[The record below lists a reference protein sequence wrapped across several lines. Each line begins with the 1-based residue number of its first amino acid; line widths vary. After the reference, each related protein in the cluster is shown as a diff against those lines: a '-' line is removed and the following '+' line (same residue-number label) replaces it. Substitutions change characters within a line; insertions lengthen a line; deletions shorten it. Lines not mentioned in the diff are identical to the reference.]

1 MVLIILQIAAT
12 LLMGLYVFSPY
23 NKFVMIGENILQ
35 YKILNELGRGGMAT
49 VYLAHDQK
57 FDTNVAIKVLNKE
70 FVNNENI
77 RKRFLAEAKNMFKM
91 SHPNIIKVTDL
102 IDAGDNVAFAMEYIE
117 GETLKEYIDRKGKLK
132 DDEVK
137 IIFTQMLEAVGYV
150 HRQNLIHRDIKPSNF
165 MISKDGSVKLMDFGI
180 AKNTDA
186 SSAEYTQTNTG
197 MQMGTPMYMSPEQIK
212 SSKDVGPQTDIYSLG
227 VVLWQMVSGKKP
239 YDTSVIS
246 SFDLQLKIVQDDLPL
261 TNSVWDN
268 CIKEATHKNI
278 YLRFKNIGS
287 FEIAISRN
295 LQDQTI
301 IEDKAYNSANN
312 NHNAQNIKVDENSD
326 ININSQQNRIKYPIL
341 YCLLPAIAV
350 YLYFFYCFFY
360 SDLEYDLFREF
371 LPYGSD
377 FVANIFLVAGFMFYI
392 IFNENPLLEN
402 LKQQPVKNALAISG
416 ALSLAF
422 ISWQARLWY
431 FFFKVDDFYLR
442 NIYINDSLLMPLFYV
457 AFSIILISLF
467 INNKKN

>member
-1 MVLIILQIAAT
+1 MKPPVIKTMEFQA
-12 LLMGLYVFSPY
+12 
-23 NKFVMIGENILQ
+23 
-35 YKILNELGRGGMAT
+35 ELGRGGMAT

-150 HRQNLIHRDIKPSNF
+150 HKQNLIHRDIKPSNF

-186 SSAEYTQTNTG
+186 SSAEYTITQTG

-227 VVLWQMVSGKKP
+227 VVLWQMASGKKP

-246 SFDLQLKIVQDDLPL
+246 SFDMQLKIVQEDLPP
-261 TNSVWDN
+261 TNSIWDA
-268 CIKEATHKNI
+268 CVKEATQKNTF
-278 YLRFKNIGS
+278 LRFKNIES
-287 FEIAISRN
+287 FEVAISLNLHDETTIVDKSHKARN
-295 LQDQTI
+295 D
-301 IEDKAYNSANN
+301 DNDV
-312 NHNAQNIKVDENSD
+312 QNIKVAENSD

-350 YLYFFYCFFY
+350 YLYFFYIYFY
-360 SDLEYDLFREF
+360 CDFWSDLFRVF

-377 FVANIFLVAGFMFYI
+377 FVANIFLVAGFMFYK

-402 LKQQPVKNALAISG
+402 LKQQPVKNALLISG
-416 ALSLAF
+416 SISLAF

-431 FFFKVDDFYLR
+431 FHYNYEVEANYLR
-442 NIYINDSLLMPLFYV
+442 SIYINDSLLMPIFYV
-457 AFSIILISLF
+457 AFSIVLISLF